1 MSDPQ
6 TENIFILLCRV
17 AYRDFR
23 MWLSFKKDEWK
34 HRLGLVKPVP
44 KGKRATVTFENYTTN
59 EVTPEPFRMTSP
71 EEHDALMDAVKSSHP
86 VVRKGQFFER

>member
-6 TENIFILLCRV
+6 TENIFILLCKV
-17 AYRDFR
+17 AYGDFR
-23 MWLSFKKDEWK
+23 IWLK